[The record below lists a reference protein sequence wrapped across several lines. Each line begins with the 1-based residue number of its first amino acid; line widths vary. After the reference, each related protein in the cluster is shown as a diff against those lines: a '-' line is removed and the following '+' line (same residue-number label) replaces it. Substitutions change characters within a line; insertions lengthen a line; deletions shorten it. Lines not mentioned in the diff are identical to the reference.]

1 MKETKKVVKLQS
13 EKMAE
18 TEKQFQNISGAIEST
33 ERFIYEL
40 NESQKI
46 IDESRNKMSEIMERL
61 SAVSEENAASTE
73 ETSASIHEQ
82 NEQMVKI
89 SKAGDSLENL
99 SRNLMNII
107 DDFKI

>member
-1 MKETKKVVKLQS
+1 
-13 EKMAE
+13 
-18 TEKQFQNISGAIEST
+18 
-33 ERFIYEL
+33 
-40 NESQKI
+40 
-46 IDESRNKMSEIMERL
+46 MSEIMERL